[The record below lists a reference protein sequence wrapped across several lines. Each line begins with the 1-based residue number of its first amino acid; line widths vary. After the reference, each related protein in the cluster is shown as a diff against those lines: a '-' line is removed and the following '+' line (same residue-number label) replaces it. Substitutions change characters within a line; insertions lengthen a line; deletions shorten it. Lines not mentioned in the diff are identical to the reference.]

1 MKKNQQNFGG
11 DWTTEKLEIIRKYL
25 QAYTNALKKQPFETI
40 YVDAFAGTGYRT
52 LEEKQ
57 GQSGFLFPELAA
69 LEPQTF
75 LKGSAKIA
83 LEVEPRF
90 KKYIFI
96 EKEPKRFLELEKLR
110 EEFPDKK
117 NDIELFQ
124 EDANDF
130 LLNFCDKSNW
140 LKKRAVLFLDPFGMQ
155 VEWRVIEA
163 IAKTKAIDLWYL
175 FPLSGVGRL
184 LTKDGKME
192 PIWEKK
198 LDATFGNIDWRKV
211 FYGQEQ
217 TIDMFN
223 ATPGLQ
229 RTIDY
234 SGIEQYFIE
243 RLSSVF
249 TGVASNPLK
258 LLNSKNI
265 PLFLLCFACGNETG
279 KPIALK
285 IANYILKE

>member
-1 MKKNQQNFGG
+1 MKKSQQNFGG
-11 DWTTEKLEIIRKYL
+11 EWTTEKLEIIRKYL
-25 QAYTNALKKQPFETI
+25 QAYTNALKKQPFETVYI
-40 YVDAFAGTGYRT
+40 DAFAGTGYRT
-52 LEEKQ
+52 SEEKQ
-57 GQSGFLFPELAA
+57 GQANLLFSDLAA
-69 LEPQTF
+69 VEPQTF

-96 EKEPKRFLELEKLR
+96 EKDPKRFLELEKLR

-124 EDANDF
+124 EDANTF
-130 LLNFCDKSNW
+130 LLNFCSKSNW

-163 IAKTKAIDLWYL
+163 IANTKAIDLWYL
-175 FPLSGVGRL
+175 FPLCGVGRL

-198 LDATFGNIDWRKV
+198 LDTTLGNADWRKV
-211 FYGQEQ
+211 FYSQEQ

-223 ATPGLQ
+223 TTPGLQ
-229 RTIDY
+229 RTTDY

-249 TGVASNPLK
+249 TGVAPNPLK

-279 KPIALK
+279 KPIA
-285 IANYILKE
+285 